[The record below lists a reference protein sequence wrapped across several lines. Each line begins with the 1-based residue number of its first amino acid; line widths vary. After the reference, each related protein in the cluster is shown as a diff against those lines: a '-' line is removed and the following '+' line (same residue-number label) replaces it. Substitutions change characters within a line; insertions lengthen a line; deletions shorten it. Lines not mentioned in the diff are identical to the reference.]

1 MAALADA
8 VIKGGVG
15 TIGFV
20 ASAATLTKFI
30 LSTHVVSGHGSVVV
44 LCLKPACLPFTLTL
58 THTRAL
64 LSMD

>member
-30 LSTHVVSGHGSVVV
+30 LSTHVVSGRVS
-44 LCLKPACLPFTLTL
+44 A
-58 THTRAL
+58 
-64 LSMD
+64 